1 MLEGPGNE
9 VGSERSAIFYMTIM
23 ALPGFTER

>member
-9 VGSERSAIFYMTIM
+9 VGSERSAIFYLAM
-23 ALPGFTER
+23 ALPGFIER